1 MKYIVIF
8 IVSILGCTY
17 LAVIGCEIAQA
28 FASRNAQIRAYRTY
42 YRCAE
47 QVLYHSNS
55 DSVPPSVYDRY
66 LDALSALDKYREGEP

>member
-17 LAVIGCEIAQA
+17 FAVIGCEIAQA

-55 DSVPPSVYDRY
+55 DSVPPSVYDSY
-66 LDALSALDKYREGEP
+66 LDALSALDKYREDEP